1 MFSRISALAASIL
14 AVLAISSAGASAH
27 PRHHPTRVGSKHHP
41 AKSRPEKLPADFA
54 AWSKVAVCE
63 SGGWV
68 VLGSAYPDSLGITA
82 TNFHA
87 FGGQSQPVGATS
99 LAERVAQI
107 RVADRLIHHYGISIP
122 DQAGCA
128 GSW

>member
-1 MFSRISALAASIL
+1 MGKHSARLV
-14 AVLAISSAGASAH
+14 AVLSVLCLGLPAAGASAK
-27 PRHHPTRVGSKHHP
+27 PRKPIKMPR
-41 AKSRPEKLPADFA
+41 DYA

-82 TNFHA
+82 TNFAA
-87 FGGQSQPVGATS
+87 FGGRSQPAGPVPVA
-99 LAERVAQI
+99 ARVAQI
-107 RVADRLIHHYGISIP
+107 RVADRLIHRYGIEIP
-122 DQAGCA
+122 DQHGCA